1 MRVTRSWNRVIGVA
15 AGQRGRF
22 VGVNDENRLVDDDED
37 LERLRAA
44 QLLELAQRR
53 RRVDGYLLVAS
64 MSPLLGQQAVRAWRD
79 RNVWG
84 VLAAVVTGAA
94 AVARAELMVRQIPAQ
109 HRAGA
114 EQVRHRRAVI
124 ADALARG
131 QDPYAAANDDAR
143 RHGLNM
149 LPTVAAVVV
158 FIAGQAH
165 RRRRGPDPEH
175 PSVLGPDEP
184 RVAT

>member
-94 AVARAELMVRQIPAQ
+94 AVARAELMVRQIPTQ

-114 EQVRHRRAVI
+114 EQVRHR
-124 ADALARG
+124 
-131 QDPYAAANDDAR
+131 
-143 RHGLNM
+143 
-149 LPTVAAVVV
+149 
-158 FIAGQAH
+158 
-165 RRRRGPDPEH
+165 
-175 PSVLGPDEP
+175 
-184 RVAT
+184 